1 MIWKESYKI
10 GVEEVDKQHKELFK
24 RLNSFI
30 KTVRNDEDDKETK
43 REKVA
48 ETLEFMG
55 DYVDEHFSDEEK
67 LQKKYDY
74 PDCEKHHEI
83 HEKFKAEIREFAE
96 EFSENEY
103 DEEFVMDFSGRL
115 LTWLINHVADTD
127 QKIGKHI
134 NKVKEERGEK

>member
-10 GVEEVDKQHKELFK
+10 GVEEVDQQHKELFK
-24 RLNSFI
+24 RLKNFI
-30 KTVRNDEDDKETK
+30 HTVRSDEDDKETK
-43 REKVA
+43 RKKVA

-74 PDCEKHHEI
+74 PDYEKHHEI
-83 HEKFKAEIREFAE
+83 HEKFKAEIKEFAD

-103 DEEFVMDFSGRL
+103 DEEFAMEFSGRL

-134 NKVKEERGEK
+134 NSVKEERGEK

>member
-10 GVEEVDKQHKELFK
+10 GVKEVDEQHKELFK

-43 REKVA
+43 RKKVA

-55 DYVDEHFSDEEK
+55 DYVDEHFSDEEE

-74 PDCEKHHEI
+74 PDYDKHHEI
-83 HEKFKAEIREFAE
+83 HEKFKSEVKEFAE
-96 EFSENEY
+96 KFKENEY
-103 DEEFVMDFSGRL
+103 DEEFAMEFSGRL

-127 QKIGKHI
+127 QEIGEHI

>member
-10 GVEEVDKQHKELFK
+10 GVKEVDEQHKELFK

-43 REKVA
+43 RKKVA

-74 PDCEKHHEI
+74 PDYEKHHEI
-83 HEKFKAEIREFAE
+83 HEKFKSEIKEFAE
-96 EFSENEY
+96 EFKENEY
-103 DEEFVMDFSGRL
+103 DEEFAMEFSGRL

-134 NKVKEERGEK
+134 NRVKKERGEK